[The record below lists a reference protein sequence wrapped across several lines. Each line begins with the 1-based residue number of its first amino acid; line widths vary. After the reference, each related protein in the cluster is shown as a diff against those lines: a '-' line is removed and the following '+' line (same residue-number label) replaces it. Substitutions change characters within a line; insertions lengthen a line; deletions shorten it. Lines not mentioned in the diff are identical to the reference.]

1 LISVRGNATLWNPSE
16 RSMSTENPLLSDA
29 PLPGFS
35 RIRAADVVPAI
46 DAVLDDYRRGI
57 DAIIAAGA
65 PRQPQSDMFE
75 SVMVEQ
81 ERLDQ
86 RLSRAWAPVSHLH
99 AVADTKELREAYE
112 AAEEKITDFASALG
126 QNREL
131 YAAVQAVAD
140 APGFAQRAR
149 PERAL
154 VEHALRDFRLS
165 GVALEEPARTRFREI
180 ANELAKLTTAFSNAV
195 LDATDAWHEHIED
208 ERDLAGIPES
218 GRAVLREYARERGLG
233 GWLVTLKQPA
243 VQAVLTY
250 ADKRDLRERVYWA
263 YQTRASEQG
272 PNAGKFDNSERMEKI
287 LALRHEAAQL
297 LGFANAAEESLA
309 TKMAKTPEEVLTFLR
324 DLIARARPVAQR
336 ELEELRE
343 FARGELQ
350 LDNLAAWDVGY
361 ASEKLRLA
369 RYALDEEQLKA
380 YFPLPSVL
388 DGMFQVASR
397 LYGITVEPVHE
408 GVDKWHPDVRY
419 CELRGADGNAM
430 AGMYLDLYARA
441 GKRGGAWMDVC
452 RARFRD
458 GNNMQLPIAFLTCN
472 FAPPAD
478 GRPSLLTHDDVQ
490 TIFHEFGHGLHHM
503 LTRIDLPSIGGIDG
517 VEWDAVELPSQF
529 MENFCWNRQA
539 LDLFA
544 KHWSSGESLP
554 GELFDKMLAA
564 RYFQAGMF
572 LCRQLEFGL
581 FDFLLHANYDPA
593 HGARVMEMLEA
604 ARREAAVLHPP
615 AWQRFPH
622 AFTHIFSGGY
632 AAGYYSYLWAEVLSA
647 DVFGAFE
654 EHAAG
659 TRIAR
664 DHAGQDD
671 GVIDAAIGAR
681 FRDEFLSVGASRPAL
696 ESFIAFRGRA
706 PQPDALLRSYGL
718 AV

>member
-1 LISVRGNATLWNPSE
+1 
-16 RSMSTENPLLSDA
+16 MSTDNPLLSDA
-29 PLPGFS
+29 PLPAFS
-35 RIRAADVVPAI
+35 EIRAADVVPAI
-46 DAVLDDYRRGI
+46 EAILADYQAGI
-57 DAIIAAGA
+57 DRITAADA
-65 PRQPQSDMFE
+65 PCDFDH
-75 SVMVEQ
+75 VMLEQ

-99 AVADTKELREAYE
+99 AVADTPELRAAHEQ
-112 AAEEKITDFASALG
+112 AEERITDFASALG
-126 QNREL
+126 QNRDL
-131 YAAVQAVAD
+131 YAKVQAVAD
-140 APGFAQRAR
+140 APDFAQRTRA
-149 PERAL
+149 ERAL
-154 VEHALRDFRLS
+154 VEHALRDFKLS

-180 ANELAKLTTAFSNAV
+180 ANELARLTTAFSNAV
-195 LDATDAWHEHIED
+195 LDATDAWHERIED
-208 ERDLAGIPES
+208 ARDLAGIPES
-218 GRAVLREYARERGLG
+218 GRAVLHEYARERGLD
-233 GWLVTLKQPA
+233 GWLVTLKQPS

-250 ADKRDLRERVYWA
+250 ADDRSLRERVYWA
-263 YQTRASEQG
+263 YQTRASDQG

-309 TKMAKTPEEVLTFLR
+309 TKMAKTPDEVLAFLR

-336 ELEELRE
+336 ELDELRA
-343 FARGELQ
+343 FARTELK
-350 LDNLAAWDVGY
+350 LENLEAWDVAY
-361 ASEKLRLA
+361 ASEKLRKA

-388 DGMFQVASR
+388 EGMFRVAGG
-397 LYGITVEPVHE
+397 LYGITVTEI
-408 GVDKWHPDVRY
+408 GNVDVWHPDVRY
-419 CELRGADGNAM
+419 CEVRDADGRPI
-430 AGMYLDLYARA
+430 AGVYLDLHACN

-458 GNNMQLPIAFLTCN
+458 GDTVQLPVAFLTCN
-472 FAPPAD
+472 FAPPS
-478 GRPSLLTHDDVQ
+478 GERPSLLTHDDVQ

-529 MENFCWNRQA
+529 MENFCWNRRA

-544 KHWSSGESLP
+544 RHWSTGERLP
-554 GELFDKMLAA
+554 DELFERMLAA
-564 RYFQAGMF
+564 RHFQAGMF

-581 FDFLLHANYDPA
+581 FDFLLHAGYDPA
-593 HGARVMEMLEA
+593 RGARVMETLEA
-604 ARREAAVLHPP
+604 ARREAAVLYPP

-622 AFTHIFSGGY
+622 AFTHIFAGGY

-654 EHAAG
+654 EISG
-659 TRIAR
+659 
-664 DHAGQDD
+664 D
-671 GVIDAAIGAR
+671 GGDVIDAATGAR

-706 PQPDALLRSYGL
+706 PRPDALLRSYGL
-718 AV
+718 AA